1 MDVGAQTLEGFR
13 MSKLFLLFFVCTS
26 FIFSSSCKTFLKYE
40 KENELAKNTE
50 FEKQVVVKT
59 VEEKPVDPIPIAVS
73 EKKQTALTVPL
84 IEAKLK
90 VVVKKN
96 KKVSTKTKSPEAVII
111 SARQPELED
120 NEGFDHQ
127 RRPINDPFRVGEKVV
142 HSVRFFAAEAG
153 TLTLEVLPF
162 SEVNSKKSYHFQIG
176 LQTSRLFSSVYSVED
191 LVDTYVDY
199 VDLVPHVFKTSIRE
213 SGKLAQAQGFFNQS
227 TLKSNYWEKKYTKKN
242 GEEEIKK
249 SWDLLPFSQNAFSSI
264 FYMRVFNWK
273 IGKEYSFRVS
283 DDEKNVV
290 FKATAVAKEKIDTD
304 AGEFQAIKIKADI
317 FSRGALTTSHPLLLW
332 ISDDDRKLILR
343 IEADIKIGS
352 LVSEIVEIDKGK
364 P

>member
-1 MDVGAQTLEGFR
+1 MDVGAQTLEGVR
-13 MSKLFLLFFVCTS
+13 MSKIFLVCFVFIS
-26 FIFSSSCKTFLKYE
+26 FIFTVSCKTFLKYE

-59 VEEKPVDPIPIAVS
+59 VEEKTVDSIPIVVS
-73 EKKQTALTVPL
+73 EKTQTTTLVPVTDIKQK
-84 IEAKLK
+84 II
-90 VVVKKN
+90 VKKN
-96 KKVSTKTKSPEAVII
+96 KKIQTKNKNSETVVITE
-111 SARQPELED
+111 RQPDLED

-162 SEVNSKKSYHFQIG
+162 SEVNNKKSYHFQIG

-191 LVDTYVDY
+191 VVDTYVDY
-199 VDLVPHVFKTSIRE
+199 TDLVPHVFKTSIRE

-227 TLKSNYWEKKYTKKN
+227 ALKSNYWEKKYTKKN
-242 GEEEIKK
+242 GQEEIKK
-249 SWDLLPFSQNAFSSI
+249 AWDLLPFSQNAFSSI

-290 FKATAVAKEKIDTD
+290 FKATALAKEKIDTD
-304 AGEFQAIKIKADI
+304 VGEFQAIKIKADI
-317 FSRGALTTSHPLLLW
+317 ISRGALTTSHPLFLW

-352 LVSEIVEIDKGK
+352 LVSEIIEIDKGK

>member
-13 MSKLFLLFFVCTS
+13 MSKIFLLSFFL
-26 FIFSSSCKTFLKYE
+26 IASCKTFLKYE

-50 FEKQVVVKT
+50 FEKQVIVKT
-59 VEEKPVDPIPIAVS
+59 VEEKPIDSIPIVVP
-73 EKKQTALTVPL
+73 EKTQTTTLVPATD
-84 IEAKLK
+84 IQQK
-90 VVVKKN
+90 VIVKKN
-96 KKVSTKTKSPEAVII
+96 KKITEKNKVKNKNFEAVVITE
-111 SARQPELED
+111 RQPDLED

-191 LVDTYVDY
+191 VVDTYVDY
-199 VDLVPHVFKTSIRE
+199 ADLVPHVFKTSIRE

-227 TLKSNYWEKKYTKKN
+227 ALKSNYWEKKYTKKN
-242 GEEEIKK
+242 GQEEIKK

-304 AGEFQAIKIKADI
+304 VGEFQAIKIKADI